1 MKNKM
6 RIFVVQPM
14 NGGGLVH
21 FDYQLC
27 NALAAAG
34 ADVTL
39 ITGTEYELASMPHN
53 FMVLK
58 ILKLWKSFDEHP
70 ASADLNPLRR
80 GIGKLFRIMRRVVRG
95 VRVLYA
101 WISLT
106 IYLFRAKPD
115 WIQFTRLEYPF
126 EALFISFL
134 KRSARVGLSQI
145 CHEFEGREQSNFL
158 SKVIYSLDVHA
169 YRSFSKIFFLSED
182 SRTRFLSIFHS
193 VNEASTVSI
202 PHGNSEWL
210 IDIQSPVQDID
221 FRSRYG
227 ILEHEQVLL
236 FFGLLSPSKGVED
249 LIEAFSLALQSCDAK
264 LVIAGYPTKFINAL
278 HIKNLLDTFGIA
290 DKVVM
295 DLRYIPL
302 NEIGALMEL
311 ATAVVYPYRSST
323 QSGSLQVAYT
333 FGKPVIATAVGGL
346 PEVVED
352 GKSGFIVHPYSA
364 VDLAEKISI
373 VINNPLLAA
382 EMGTYARN
390 LSITRFNWNSIARQ
404 MLDEYEA
411 FSAMKIE
418 AG

>member
-34 ADVTL
+34 AEVTL
-39 ITGTEYELASMPHN
+39 ITGTEYELDTMPHN
-53 FMVLK
+53 FVVLK
-58 ILKLWKSFDEHP
+58 MLKLWKSFDEHP
-70 ASADLNPLRR
+70 ASADLNPFRR
-80 GIGKLFRIMRRVVRG
+80 AIGKLFRIMRRVVRG
-95 VRVLYA
+95 VRVFSA

-106 IYLFRAKPD
+106 MYLIRVRPD

-126 EALFISFL
+126 ESFFVSIL

-145 CHEFEGREQSNFL
+145 CHEFEGRERTSIF
-158 SKVIYSLDVHA
+158 SKFFYKLDARAYS
-169 YRSFSKIFFLSED
+169 SFSKIFFLSED
-182 SRTRFLSIFHS
+182 SRVRFLSIFDS
-193 VNEASTVSI
+193 VNEASAISI

-210 IDIQSPVQDID
+210 VGIQSPVQEINL
-221 FRSRYG
+221 RSRYG

-236 FFGLLSPSKGVED
+236 FFGLLAPSKGVED
-249 LIEAFSLALQSCDAK
+249 LIEAFSLAVQSCDAK
-264 LVIAGYPTKFINAL
+264 LVIAGYPTKFVNAIR
-278 HIKNLLDTFGIA
+278 IKHLLDTFEIA
-290 DKVVM
+290 DKVVL

-346 PEVVED
+346 PEVVDDE
-352 GKSGFIVHPYSA
+352 KSGFLVRPHSV
-364 VDLAEKISI
+364 VDLAEKISKI
-373 VINNPLLAA
+373 MINPSRAA
-382 EMGTYARN
+382 EMGKYARN
-390 LSITRFNWNSIARQ
+390 LSVTRFSWDSIARQ
-404 MLDEYEA
+404 IMDEYEA
-411 FSAMKIE
+411 LSD
-418 AG
+418 

>member
-27 NALAAAG
+27 NALANAG

-39 ITGTEYELASMPHN
+39 ITGTDYELASMPHK
-53 FMVLK
+53 FVVLK
-58 ILKLWKSFDEHP
+58 MLKLWKSFDERP
-70 ASADLNPLRR
+70 VSADLNLLRR
-80 GIGKLFRIMRRVVRG
+80 GIGRLFRTMRRVVRG
-95 VRVLYA
+95 VRVFSA

-106 IYLFRAKPD
+106 IYLFRARPD

-126 EALFISFL
+126 ESFFISLL
-134 KRSARVGLSQI
+134 KRSARIGLSQI
-145 CHEFEGREQSNFL
+145 CHEFEGREQSSFL
-158 SKVIYSLDVHA
+158 SKVLYRLDARA

-182 SRTRFLSIFHS
+182 SRTRFLSIFDS
-193 VNEASTVSI
+193 VNDASTISI

-210 IDIQSPVQDID
+210 LDIQPPIQEVDL
-221 FRSRYG
+221 RSRYG
-227 ILEHEQVLL
+227 ILKHEKVLL
-236 FFGLLSPSKGVED
+236 FFGLLAPSKGVED

-264 LVIAGYPTKFINAL
+264 LVIAGYPTKFINAIRL
-278 HIKNLLDTFGIA
+278 NQLLETFGIA

-311 ATAVVYPYRSST
+311 ATTVVYPYRSST

-333 FGKPVIATAVGGL
+333 FGKSVIATAVGGL
-346 PEVVED
+346 PEVVDD
-352 GKSGFIVHPYSA
+352 GKSGFLVPPNSV
-364 VDLAEKISI
+364 VDLAEKIAA
-373 VINNPLLAA
+373 VINDPLLAA
-382 EMGTYARN
+382 EMGKYARN
-390 LSITRFNWNSIARQ
+390 LSVTRFNWNSIARQ

-411 FSAMKIE
+411 LSV
-418 AG
+418 

>member
-1 MKNKM
+1 M
-6 RIFVVQPM
+6 RIVVVQPM

-27 NALAAAG
+27 NALANAG

-53 FMVLK
+53 FTVLK
-58 ILKLWKSFDEHP
+58 MLKLWKSFDDRA
-70 ASADLNPLRR
+70 ASADLNLVRR
-80 GIGKLFRIMRRVVRG
+80 SIGKVFRNMRRVVRG
-95 VRVLYA
+95 VRVFSA

-106 IYLFRAKPD
+106 MYLFRSKPD
-115 WIQFTRLEYPF
+115 WIQFTRLEFPF
-126 EALFISFL
+126 ESFFISLL
-134 KRSARVGLSQI
+134 KRSASIGLSQI
-145 CHEFEGREQSNFL
+145 CHEFEGREKNGFFSRL
-158 SKVIYSLDVHA
+158 LYRLDVRA

-182 SRTRFLSIFHS
+182 SRIRFLSLFQS
-193 VNEASTVSI
+193 VNKNVAISI

-210 IDIQSPVQDID
+210 TGIQSPVQEVD

-227 ILEHEQVLL
+227 ILEQERVLL

-249 LIEAFSLALQSCDAK
+249 LIEAFSLASRSCDAK
-264 LVIAGYPTKFINAL
+264 LVIAGYPTKFVNAA
-278 HIKNLLDTFGIA
+278 HMKHLLETFGIA
-290 DKVVM
+290 DKVIM

-352 GKSGFIVHPYSA
+352 GKSGFLVQPHSIT
-364 VDLAEKISI
+364 DLAEKISS
-373 VINNPLLAA
+373 VMNDPSLAA
-382 EMGTYARN
+382 EMGRYAHH
-390 LSITRFNWNSIARQ
+390 LSVTRFNWDSIASQ
-404 MLDEYEA
+404 MLGQYKDMR
-411 FSAMKIE
+411 S
-418 AG
+418 